1 MSYIEVTT
9 DYQKILINVNTIR
22 LIKKSLTHD
31 GCNIFF
37 DNSNYILT
45 KESYEEIKQKIFVSD
60 LNKVLSTSNIFKDK
74 LQHGIM
80 NCSSN
85 EAKGIE
91 ENYNNEEFDTNHDSI
106 KKGPGRPRKMV

>member
-60 LNKVLSTSNIFKDK
+60 LNKVPSTSTIGRILRTKDLK
-74 LQHGIM
+74 
-80 NCSSN
+80 SSN

-91 ENYNNEEFDTNHDSI
+91 ENYNNEEFDTNHDTI